1 MTTDKMY
8 RMNKINPLMAILS
21 LALILVILFWIAKSI
36 FKLLSFVAPVVFI
49 AALVINYRVVVSYGK
64 WIGDTFSSNPIFGIA
79 AVLFTIIGFPL
90 VSMYLLLKA
99 ISSRGMMEQ
108 KPRVKGEYIAYEE
121 VDEDFLD
128 LSDVTEQ
135 RKKLDNDYNDV
146 LK

>member
-1 MTTDKMY
+1 
-8 RMNKINPLMAILS
+8 
-21 LALILVILFWIAKSI
+21 
-36 FKLLSFVAPVVFI
+36 
-49 AALVINYRVVVSYGK
+49 
-64 WIGDTFSSNPIFGIA
+64 
-79 AVLFTIIGFPL
+79 
-90 VSMYLLLKA
+90 
-99 ISSRGMMEQ
+99 MEQ